1 MGFQPQGDLPEGI
14 IIPPPVAGNCTD
26 CDYDYEYQDT
36 QNPDVEQDRS
46 NRVVLNRPRGDLE
59 QQPRVQQA
67 PSQNRGQDLNQPITD
82 PPLPRRPA
90 SEPGFSQSFNAFP
103 AAPAFQPSR
112 PEQETFSR
120 GSIRLSPVSRPDPEI
135 PQARP
140 ASEIPQARPAPIVSE
155 PEESENS
162 EFSNFP
168 ARNNPARARS
178 NSKPAP
184 RSQIKEQTQGFS
196 RPSSIP
202 REQVSR
208 VTPQPQDDR
217 QINIFRQPA
226 QIQQEPIL
234 PAFST
239 PSNFNSFPQVQA
251 GSNLP
256 SRPSTGSRFSPV
268 AQEVRQEVPELR
280 QRVPDVRQEIPEVL
294 PKSALEIVD
303 FNQLVQQFQGARSG
317 QQQQQQQP
325 QFQSFQDTGAQ
336 LFNPSQARFSTENF
350 PVRY

>member
-26 CDYDYEYQDT
+26 CDYDYDYQDK

-46 NRVVLNRPRGDLE
+46 NRVVLNRSRGDLE

-90 SEPGFSQSFNAFP
+90 SEPGFSQSFSAFP
-103 AAPAFQPSR
+103 AAPAFQPRR

-120 GSIRLSPVSRPDPEI
+120 GSIRLSPVSRPEPEI

-140 ASEIPQARPAPIVSE
+140 APAVSQ

-162 EFSNFP
+162 DFSSFP

-178 NSKPAP
+178 NSRPAP
-184 RSQIKEQTQGFS
+184 RSQIQEQTQGFS

-208 VTPQPQDDR
+208 VSPQSQDDR

-226 QIQQEPIL
+226 QVQQEPIL

-256 SRPSTGSRFSPV
+256 SRPSTGLRSSPV
-268 AQEVRQEVPELR
+268 AQQVRQEVPEVR
-280 QRVPDVRQEIPEVL
+280 QRNPDERQGIPEAL

-317 QQQQQQQP
+317 QQQQQQQQQQLQP

-336 LFNPSQARFSTENF
+336 RFNPSQARFSTENF